1 VHTILSAA
9 LSAAVR
15 SHRLARNPAA
25 TASPPS
31 ARQARAPEMHP
42 WDAAQLAAFLAWVG
56 EHSQHHAAWTLLAM
70 TGMRRGE
77 ALALR
82 WRDVDLDANTVSV
95 RRSAGVVRVK
105 GEGATVAEGDTKSGK
120 PRVIDIDATTVAVL
134 RAHRRERGA
143 MALQLARDDALVFG
157 DHEGRHMRPERFT
170 RTFHAEL
177 ARARKAL
184 GAEALPVIRLHD
196 LRHTHAT
203 ILLTARE
210 PVHVVSARLG
220 HASGVITQTVYAHVL
235 PGSQREAAE
244 RFASLIERGKAQ

>member
-1 VHTILSAA
+1 
-9 LSAAVR
+9 
-15 SHRLARNPAA
+15 
-25 TASPPS
+25 
-31 ARQARAPEMHP
+31 
-42 WDAAQLAAFLAWVG
+42 
-56 EHSQHHAAWTLLAM
+56 M
-70 TGMRRGE
+70 TGMRCGE

-82 WRDVDLDANTVSV
+82 WRDVDLDAGTVSV

-143 MALQLARDDALVFG
+143 MALQLARDDALAFG
-157 DHEGRHMRPERFT
+157 DHEGRHLHPERFS

-184 GAEALPVIRLHD
+184 GADKLPVIRLHD
-196 LRHTHAT
+196 LRHSHAT
-203 ILLTARE
+203 ILLTAHE
-210 PVHVVSARLG
+210 PVHVVSQRLG

-244 RFASLIERGKAQ
+244 RFAALIERGKAQ